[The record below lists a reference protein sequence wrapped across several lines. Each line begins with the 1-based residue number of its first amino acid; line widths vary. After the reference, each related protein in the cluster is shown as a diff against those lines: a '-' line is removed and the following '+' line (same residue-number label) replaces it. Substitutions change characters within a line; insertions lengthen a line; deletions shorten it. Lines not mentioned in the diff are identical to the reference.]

1 MKTIRI
7 LGLAALALTLSAPLP
22 AQTTEDLAQQVRATE
37 EGFARA
43 MADRDVDAFAS
54 HVADEAV
61 FVGRQVL
68 RGREAVV
75 DGWRPYFEGDVAPF
89 SWAPESVEVL
99 DSGAL
104 ALSSGPVFD
113 PDGNRIGTFNS
124 VWRREADGQWRVV
137 FDKGCP

>member
-1 MKTIRI
+1 MRVLRLT
-7 LGLAALALTLSAPLP
+7 ALALTLSAPLP
-22 AQTTEDLAQQVRATE
+22 AQTTEDPAEQVRAAE
-37 EGFARA
+37 EAFART
-43 MADRDVDAFAS
+43 MADRDLDAFAS
-54 HVADEAV
+54 YVADEAV
-61 FVGRQVL
+61 FVGREVL

-75 DGWRPYFEGDVAPF
+75 DGWRPYFEGNVAPF

-99 DSGAL
+99 ESGAL